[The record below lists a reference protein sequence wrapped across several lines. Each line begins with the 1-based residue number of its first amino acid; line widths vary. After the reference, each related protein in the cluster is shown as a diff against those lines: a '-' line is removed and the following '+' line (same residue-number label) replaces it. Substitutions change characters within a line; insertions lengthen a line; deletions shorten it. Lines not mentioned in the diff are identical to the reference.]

1 MQESLDA
8 LVNGGLQ
15 VDARLY
21 AMALGYT
28 LGKKSVVSTN
38 GAGFRGK
45 WSTNKRW
52 LGGVMVV
59 SCVVTAAALMAM
71 ASVKRISQKGR

>member
-8 LVNGGLQ
+8 LANGGLQ

-38 GAGFRGK
+38 GAGFCGK
-45 WSTNKRW
+45 WSNKRW

-59 SCVVTAAALMAM
+59 SCVVTAAALVTM
-71 ASVKRISQKGR
+71 ASVRGMSQKGR